1 MLQKA
6 VESSEHY
13 EDGEKKVDDGAELGS
28 EVIRL
33 LFMPGVSTSS
43 LSEAEYSKEIFR
55 DMDLVK
61 KKLKMHGGSVKIT
74 FTSEDN
80 CEYTISLPKKKLG

>member
-1 MLQKA
+1 MPGLYDGD
-6 VESSEHY
+6 ESKMEEGS
-13 EDGEKKVDDGAELGS
+13 ELGS

-33 LFMPGVSTSS
+33 LFMPGASTTN
-43 LSEAEYSKEIFR
+43 LTEAEHSKEIFR

-74 FTSEDN
+74 FTSEEF
-80 CEYTISLPKKKLG
+80 CEYTIALPKKK